1 MGFEIMKINRL
12 HLLLLLVVVT
22 SCSSVKLVLTN
33 TDPPTS
39 RYNDIGVWEEIIYSK
54 NTISATIHNFPRIE
68 SNSTKTFER
77 VDKNSNL
84 WVMKSLSISS
94 LNKSSL
100 RIKKKKGDYIPELIN
115 TSDKEFNIQIYGK
128 PEIHKKMNQGLL
140 FKTDTFALA
149 RSFCTFFLAP
159 FSEINPLVLAEYPI
173 LEFRSD
179 LPFENQP
186 YDLPFLEN
194 ALFPRN
200 GFYLQEV
207 GDSLVFFDSDME
219 EIKMCAW

>member
-1 MGFEIMKINRL
+1 MKTNRFN
-12 HLLLLLVVVT
+12 LLLILVLVT
-22 SCSSVKLVLTN
+22 SCSSVQLALTHA
-33 TDPPTS
+33 DPPTS
-39 RYNDIGVWEEIIYSK
+39 RHNDIGVWEEVIYSK

-68 SNSTKTFER
+68 SKSTKTFER

-94 LNKSSL
+94 FNKSSL
-100 RIKKKKGDYIPELIN
+100 RIKKKKGDYIPELLN
-115 TSDKEFNIQIYGK
+115 RSDKEFDIQVYGK
-128 PEIHKKMNQGLL
+128 PEIHKKMNRGLL

-159 FSEINPLVLAEYPI
+159 FSEIRPHVLAEYPI

-186 YDLPFLEN
+186 YELPFLGN

-200 GFYLQEV
+200 GFYLKAV
-207 GDSLVFFDSDME
+207 GDSLIFFDSDMV